1 MAARGLIRR
10 ELGLLAPAGKR
21 HLYFLIDA
29 FWEDDGKMFT
39 NRRPVQVLVT
49 RLASGCSALGWLH
62 EAEVLFIVLR
72 TTLKA
77 NPVLSHGITQIA
89 VQYCLR
95 LEREKRYG
103 EILSVLYDTYR
114 DLSNIYDMDG
124 KWERV
129 LSVPA
134 ELHPHLL
141 TMRDI
146 MNDIPRPLNQHI
158 SPDNVNQL
166 STLVNYSTK
175 KFGVLNA
182 KKMRTGAKLQ

>member
-29 FWEDDGKMFT
+29 FWDDDGKMFT
-39 NRRPVQVLVT
+39 NHRPVQVLVT

-89 VQYCLR
+89 VQYCLH